1 MRLFAISDLH
11 LPGGDDKPMNVFGSH
26 WDDHFRKISDDW
38 RARVAE
44 GDVVLIPGDISWAM
58 QLSHAR
64 ADLEVV
70 AALPGH
76 KIITKGNHEYWWSS
90 ITQVR
95 AAIGETMTAVQNDAA
110 DMGDFVVCGSRGW
123 VIPTKDTPLAPD
135 DEKIT
140 ARELLRMEM
149 SLQAAQKMAQGR
161 PIIAMMHYP
170 PLYDMERDTAFTAL
184 MERYGV
190 HTVVYGHLHG
200 AAVRIGF
207 NGVWNGVNYHLV
219 SCDALDFRLRE
230 IEIN

>member
-64 ADLEVV
+64 PDLEAV

-95 AAIGETMTAVQNDAA
+95 AAIGETMRAVQNDAV
-110 DMGDFVVCGSRGW
+110 DLGEVVVCGSRGW
-123 VIPTKDTPLAPD
+123 LIPTQDTPLSAE
-135 DEKIT
+135 DEKVT
-140 ARELLRMEM
+140 ARELIRMEM
-149 SLQAAQKMAQGR
+149 SLQAAAKMAQGR
-161 PIIAMMHYP
+161 PVVAMMHYP
-170 PLYDMERDTAFTAL
+170 PLYDMERDTAFTQL
-184 MERYGV
+184 MEKYGV

-200 AAVRIGF
+200 PSIRVGF
-207 NGVWNGVNYHLV
+207 NGQQNGVNYRLV
-219 SCDALDFRLRE
+219 SCDSLSFELAE
-230 IEIN
+230 IPL